1 MDKTKLVEVEAQK
14 REAVMEGITE
24 TQRKLK
30 TRIEEAEQRKQL
42 KE

>member
-14 REAVMEGITE
+14 REAVMDKITE
-24 TQRKLK
+24 TKQKLK

>member
-1 MDKTKLVEVEAQK
+1 MDKNKLIEVEAQK
-14 REAVMEGITE
+14 REAVMDGIDE
-24 TQRKLK
+24 TRRKLK

>member
-14 REAVMEGITE
+14 REAVMEGVTE
-24 TQRKLK
+24 TRRKLK
-30 TRIEEAEQRKQL
+30 TRIEEAEERKQL